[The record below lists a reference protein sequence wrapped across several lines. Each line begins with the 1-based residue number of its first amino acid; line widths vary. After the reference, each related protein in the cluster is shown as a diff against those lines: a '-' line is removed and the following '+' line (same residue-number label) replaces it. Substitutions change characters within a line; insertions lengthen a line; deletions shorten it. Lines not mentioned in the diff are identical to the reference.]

1 MPFYGILET
10 LLTTHFG
17 VVTLTQGRPTSW
29 TRLHDP
35 QSTLIEF
42 ALRLQQPV
50 SVSMATPPP
59 VPSTNQKERDT
70 METDCI
76 SRDFHVLSLSLS
88 LGIPFFLFLAPFHRL
103 SMLLRPNSADGERR
117 SHLRRRRIDR
127 RRRRRR
133 RRFIDRIGVDR
144 RADGSASASYC
155 DAVL

>member
-1 MPFYGILET
+1 M
-10 LLTTHFG
+10 TTHFG

-76 SRDFHVLSLSLS
+76 SRNFHVLSLSLS
-88 LGIPFFLFLAPFHRL
+88 LSRNSFFSLFSSFSSVVDAFATEFSRRREALAFA
-103 SMLLRPNSADGERR
+103 STPNRSASPASPPPVHR
-117 SHLRRRRIDR
+117 SHRRRPAR
-127 RRRRRR
+127 RW
-133 RRFIDRIGVDR
+133 IRIGV
-144 RADGSASASYC
+144 
-155 DAVL
+155 LL

>member
-1 MPFYGILET
+1 
-10 LLTTHFG
+10 
-17 VVTLTQGRPTSW
+17 
-29 TRLHDP
+29 
-35 QSTLIEF
+35 
-42 ALRLQQPV
+42 
-50 SVSMATPPP
+50 
-59 VPSTNQKERDT
+59 